1 MLIRMFKP
9 NSITRITTTE
19 KMSPRRIV
27 KQHQIISTLKDTTL
41 IYMRIRKMLM
51 LIEKL
56 NQTNLDKLTLRKRLK
71 IRENFWKL
79 KLETLHPKVS
89 IGNWLKVIVKLIK
102 NYSSILPNFLFT
114 YSVEAL
120 TRGYT
125 EYRNTN
131 KSTPNGKNVK
141 LKVINDI
148 IF

>member
-1 MLIRMFKP
+1 MLIRMFKMA
-9 NSITRITTTE
+9 NTLCWEIRNRIRLQELTTPE

-71 IRENFWKL
+71 IRENFWVL

-89 IGNWLKVIVKLIK
+89 IEN
-102 NYSSILPNFLFT
+102 
-114 YSVEAL
+114 
-120 TRGYT
+120 
-125 EYRNTN
+125 
-131 KSTPNGKNVK
+131 
-141 LKVINDI
+141 
-148 IF
+148 